1 MRAMVLPMLC
11 LAIGIGC
18 ARTSLLLDQRSTASV
33 SVFRHGFTISYPD
46 EPGIDFVRFEGN
58 CLSATAH
65 LGSFQQQIDRPI
77 DGLWTY
83 HNNVTV
89 LAQGDAIDYGIFISK
104 YKYGFRKDE
113 QRYIVKSIKIKI
125 LRIPIY

>member
-1 MRAMVLPMLC
+1 MRAAMVLPMLC

-18 ARTSLLLDQRSTASV
+18 SRQSLLLDKRSASSV
-33 SVFRHGFTISYPD
+33 SVFRHGFSISYPD

-65 LGSFQQQIDRPI
+65 LGSFNQQIDQAI
-77 DGLWTY
+77 DGKWTY
-83 HNNVTV
+83 HNNSTV

-113 QRYIVKSIKIKI
+113 QRYIVRSMRE
-125 LRIPIY
+125 LAS